1 MQRLISLAVLA
12 LVAGGGWT
20 YLQNSSPGTVQRAVQ
35 AVGNAVRQ
43 APGITPS
50 QPTGP
55 QAGGY
60 NQPPAYG
67 GGYVSGPAGFAPPP
81 QPGAAPTIRI
91 AAFNIQTFGQ
101 AKASKPYVMD
111 AIARVVRSF
120 DVIAIQ
126 EIRTQDDRFIPNF
139 LRDYV
144 NKGVTSGHMYDA
156 RVSPRLGRTQSTEQY
171 AFLFN
176 TATIEVHPQFCA
188 VIPDPEDRLH
198 REPYAALFRTRIVAP
213 YKPFTFT
220 LINIH
225 TDPDEAA
232 EEIDALYHVYR
243 QVQRT
248 TIDGAVEDDVILLGD
263 LNTAVPAA
271 SRYTPNADR
280 RPLSP
285 RDLGLLARIPGIAP
299 LIRNEATNVRGSRL
313 HDNLLIPSLTTI
325 EYLNHGVMD
334 LRTQLGYTLT
344 QDQVLQISDHLPV
357 WGEFSAIEG
366 DSYRSAAR

>member
-12 LVAGGGWT
+12 LLAGGGWT
-20 YLQNSSPGTVQRAVQ
+20 YLQNVSPGRVQQAVQ
-35 AVGNAVRQ
+35 AVGSVIRQ
-43 APGITPS
+43 SPTSQQQPVAPLG
-50 QPTGP
+50 TG
-55 QAGGY
+55 Y
-60 NQPPAYG
+60 SQPPAYG
-67 GGYVSGPAGFAPPP
+67 GGYANGSPAFAPAP
-81 QPGAAPTIRI
+81 QPNAAPTIRI

-101 AKASKPYVMD
+101 SKASKPYVMD

-120 DVIAIQ
+120 DVVAIQ

-144 NKGVTSGHMYDA
+144 NKGATSGGMYDA
-156 RVSPRLGRTQSTEQY
+156 RVSPRLGRTRSTEQY

-176 TATIEVHPQFCA
+176 TATIEVHPQFCS
-188 VIPDPEDRLH
+188 VIPDPNDQLH
-198 REPYAALFRTRIVAP
+198 REPYVALFRTRIVAP
-213 YKPFTFT
+213 FKPFTFT

-232 EEIDALYHVYR
+232 EEIDALYSVYR

-248 TIDGAVEDDVILLGD
+248 EIDEAVEDDVILLGD

-271 SRYTPNADR
+271 SRYTPNAKQ

-325 EYLNHGVMD
+325 EYLDHGVMD
-334 LRTQLGYTLT
+334 LRTELGYSLT
-344 QDQVLQISDHLPV
+344 QEQVLEISDHLPV
-357 WGEFSAIEG
+357 WGKFSAIEG
-366 DSYRSAAR
+366 DAYRNAQR